1 MQMFHSDL
9 RYKGIGSIDH
19 FYHNMFDFPY
29 NFGKKE
35 AEFEQES
42 ISQLSLNKTWIPI
55 QGTHQ
60 DGVELRNW
68 SAKEDSWP
76 RSTLLFFSLLSS
88 SSSSWLTRSGLR
100 ALEVFTP
107 GFLLVDDE
115 VIGVRVESADDGYL
129 YEIDDKDDV
138 EEDETCDVDIIDDR
152 IEDDFES
159 TFEGPPPSFQVFA
172 GSWQELNL

>member
-1 MQMFHSDL
+1 M
-9 RYKGIGSIDH
+9 
-19 FYHNMFDFPY
+19 
-29 NFGKKE
+29 
-35 AEFEQES
+35 
-42 ISQLSLNKTWIPI
+42 
-55 QGTHQ
+55 
-60 DGVELRNW
+60 
-68 SAKEDSWP
+68 
-76 RSTLLFFSLLSS
+76 
-88 SSSSWLTRSGLR
+88 
-100 ALEVFTP
+100 FTP

-138 EEDETCDVDIIDDR
+138 EEDETFDVDIIDDR